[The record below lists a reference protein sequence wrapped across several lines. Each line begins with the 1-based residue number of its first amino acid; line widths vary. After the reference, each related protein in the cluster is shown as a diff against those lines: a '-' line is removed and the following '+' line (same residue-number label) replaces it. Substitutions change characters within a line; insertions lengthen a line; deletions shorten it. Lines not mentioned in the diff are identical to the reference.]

1 MHLVIQALQQQL
13 LGATGRARD
22 IYFGGSHVYS
32 AHHFPAT
39 GALWRRSPQF
49 VITVSTHA
57 TEKLP
62 HHVTS
67 GLGLPVEL
75 LMAETVSTPHIILK
89 SAFLPIK
96 PKDQLAFVVE
106 ARALPVNQLLRE
118 GLPGIAEGLP

>member
-22 IYFGGSHVYS
+22 IYFGGSHVCS

-62 HHVTS
+62 HHVAS

-75 LMAETVSTPHIILK
+75 LMAETALQSLDTTHYIK
-89 SAFLPIK
+89 ECFSAH
-96 PKDQLAFVVE
+96 QT
-106 ARALPVNQLLRE
+106 
-118 GLPGIAEGLP
+118 